1 MSGELRFPVVQP
13 VLASQADRARRK
25 AWRSSCSAA
34 EFIGVSD
41 GALESDD
48 DNF

>member
-1 MSGELRFPVVQP
+1 MSEELCFPVVQP

-25 AWRSSCSAA
+25 ARGSSCRTG

-41 GALESDD
+41 EVVVALE
-48 DNF
+48 